1 MKQQIFD
8 TYIHYTLEHN
18 KAPDSVYSFCKILNL
33 EEKEFY
39 NHFSSL
45 AAVQDGILIHW
56 FSKVKE
62 NLEAGELYKNYNA
75 REKLLAF
82 FFSWFEELKGYRSF
96 VVFLQAQDKN
106 PVVKTAFMSGLKK
119 DFLDWAENLMQDGI
133 KAGEIED
140 RKFIS
145 NKYGDAVW
153 VNLLFLTDFWLKD
166 KSTSFEKTD
175 EAIEKS
181 VNLAFNLMGKSTL
194 DDLLSFGK
202 FLFQNK

>member
-96 VVFLQAQDKN
+96 VVFCKRRI
-106 PVVKTAFMSGLKK
+106 KTL
-119 DFLDWAENLMQDGI
+119 W
-133 KAGEIED
+133 
-140 RKFIS
+140 
-145 NKYGDAVW
+145 
-153 VNLLFLTDFWLKD
+153 
-166 KSTSFEKTD
+166 
-175 EAIEKS
+175 
-181 VNLAFNLMGKSTL
+181 
-194 DDLLSFGK
+194 
-202 FLFQNK
+202 